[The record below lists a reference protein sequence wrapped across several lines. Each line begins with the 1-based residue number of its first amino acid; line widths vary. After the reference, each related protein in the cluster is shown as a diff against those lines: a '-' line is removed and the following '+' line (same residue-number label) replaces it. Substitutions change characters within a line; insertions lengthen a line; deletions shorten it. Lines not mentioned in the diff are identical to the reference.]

1 MVWERMLSAM
11 ETIGIDI
18 GRVLIAGDGPDT
30 SFLGH
35 DEERAMRAPAIPHAF
50 ATVARLVQLFSGRA
64 WLVSKC
70 GAKIEQRSRRWL
82 ELHGF
87 YEATGL
93 DRSKLRFCRT
103 RPEKALIA
111 RELGLTC
118 FVDDRRD
125 VILSMQGIVPVRI
138 HFGVPTTDVA
148 GAIAAPGWLEAER
161 AIRESAGIA
170 EALQP

>member
-1 MVWERMLSAM
+1 MVGERIFECM

-18 GRVLIAGDGPDT
+18 GRVLIEGDGPDT

-35 DEERAMRAPAIPHAF
+35 DEERAMRAPAMPHAF
-50 ATVARLVQLFSGRA
+50 ESVARLVKQFAGRA

-70 GAKIEQRSRRWL
+70 GAKIEARSRRWL
-82 ELHGF
+82 ELHRF
-87 YEATGL
+87 YEATGF
-93 DRSKLRFCRT
+93 DRQKLRFCRT

-111 RELGLTC
+111 RELGLTV

-138 HFGVPTTDVA
+138 HFGVASTDVA
-148 GAIAAPGWLEAER
+148 GAIAAATWLEAER
-161 AIRESAGIA
+161 AIRETAGSAA
-170 EALQP
+170 ALSL

>member
-1 MVWERMLSAM
+1 MIVGPIVWRM

-35 DEERAMRAPAIPHAF
+35 DEARAMRAPAIPHAF
-50 ATVARLVQLFSGRA
+50 ESVARLVQLFEGRA

-70 GAKIEQRSRRWL
+70 GANIEARSRRWL
-82 ELHGF
+82 ELHKF
-87 YEATGL
+87 YDATGL
-93 DRSKLRFCRT
+93 DRSKLRFCRK

-111 RELGLTC
+111 RELGLTV
-118 FVDDRRD
+118 FVDDRFD

-138 HFGVPTTDVA
+138 HFGVTTTDVA
-148 GAIAAPGWLEAER
+148 GAIAAPTWPAAEA
-161 AIRESAGIA
+161 AIRACVDTA
-170 EALQP
+170 QALQP

>member
-1 MVWERMLSAM
+1 MK
-11 ETIGIDI
+11 TIGIDI

-35 DEERAMRAPAIPHAF
+35 DEERAMRAPAMPHAF
-50 ATVARLVQLFSGRA
+50 EAVARLVRRFEGRA

-70 GAKIEQRSRRWL
+70 GAKIEARSRRWL

-87 YEATGL
+87 FAATGFN
-93 DRSKLRFCRT
+93 RAQLRFCRT

-125 VILSMQGIVPVRI
+125 VILSMQGIVPLRV
-138 HFGVPTTDVA
+138 HFGVTTTDVA
-148 GAIAAPGWLEAER
+148 GAIASPGWPEAER
-161 AIRESAGIA
+161 AITEWSDIA
-170 EALQP
+170 AAPPR

>member
-1 MVWERMLSAM
+1 MVGSRILRGM
-11 ETIGIDI
+11 EIIGIDI

-50 ATVARLVQLFSGRA
+50 DSVARIVERFASRA

-70 GAKIEQRSRRWL
+70 GAKIEARSRRWL
-82 ELHGF
+82 ELHNFFEVTGF
-87 YEATGL
+87 
-93 DRSKLRFCRT
+93 DRGKLRFCRT

-111 RELGLTC
+111 RELGLTH

-138 HFGVPTTDVA
+138 HFGVDATDVI

-161 AIRESAGIA
+161 VIRETAGTA

>member
-1 MVWERMLSAM
+1 MLGSRMLSGM

-50 ATVARLVQLFSGRA
+50 ESVARLVRLFEGRA

-70 GAKIEQRSRRWL
+70 GAKIEARSRRWL
-82 ELHGF
+82 ELHKF
-87 YEATGL
+87 YESTGL
-93 DRSKLRFCRT
+93 RREKLRFCRS

-111 RELGLTC
+111 RELGLTH

-125 VILSMQGIVPVRI
+125 VILSMQGVVRVRI
-138 HFGVPTTDVA
+138 HFGVAMTDVA
-148 GAIAAPGWLEAER
+148 GAIAAPGWPEAER
-161 AIRESAGIA
+161 AIRESVGAA
-170 EALQP
+170 AALQP